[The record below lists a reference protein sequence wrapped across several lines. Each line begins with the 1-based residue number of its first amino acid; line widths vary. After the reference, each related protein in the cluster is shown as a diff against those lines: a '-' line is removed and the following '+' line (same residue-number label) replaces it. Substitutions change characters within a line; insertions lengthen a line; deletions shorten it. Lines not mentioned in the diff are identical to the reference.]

1 MASHTTQLHN
11 NSPYTSL
18 WPHRGSSSVP
28 ATSLFP
34 PHTVSLG
41 LSPATVLGFLPLHY
55 LYNLP
60 PRQSPLAL
68 RLHLF
73 FSNLHYSHSSPF
85 KQQSSILQKTETTI
99 NNKVSQ
105 YAPPLP
111 CFPPQTYLTPQ
122 LVCYTIPP
130 QSAE

>member
-1 MASHTTQLHN
+1 MAPYTTQLHN

-18 WPHRGSSSVP
+18 WPHLRASSVP
-28 ATSLFP
+28 ATSLSP
-34 PHTVSLG
+34 PHTLSLG
-41 LSPATVLGFLPLHY
+41 LSPATILGFLPLHD

-99 NNKVSQ
+99 NIKVSQ
-105 YAPPLP
+105 HAPPHP
-111 CFPPQTYLTPQ
+111 TPQTHLTLQ
-122 LVCYTIPP
+122 LVCYAIPP